1 MVVGVSEK
9 AAKPVTTV
17 QNCVSTFVSVKLVDI
32 FKEMSGKFLPVKSEF
47 TAFFSV
53 VQSVNTMYNVSLKTM

>member
-1 MVVGVSEK
+1 MLLTNFYIRKCREWWWGMSEK

-32 FKEMSGKFLPVKSEF
+32 FKEKSGKFPSMKV
-47 TAFFSV
+47 
-53 VQSVNTMYNVSLKTM
+53 